1 MMPVEIR
8 LPELSGGSTESQL
21 RSIQSYLFTLAQ
33 QLQIA
38 FDDVSQQQAEA
49 WTQQKVG
56 NTTEE
61 KAANFA
67 SIKALILK
75 SAALTEHFQQEVER
89 SLRGRYVAQSQFG
102 TYQEETEQRISA
114 NSQSIQQKFTDLQRL
129 ESAVAGLEQAITEVN
144 AVIRTGLLEQTQ
156 DGFGIYGV
164 EIGQQEWENGVI
176 RFRKYTRLTADRLS
190 FYDSNDEEVA
200 YISDRRLWITDA
212 SAARICA
219 GSLTAQRLLRLG
231 DYVLEQGADG
241 HLSIR

>member
-1 MMPVEIR
+1 MPVEIR
-8 LPELSGGSTESQL
+8 LPELSGGSTENQL
-21 RSIQSYLFTLAQ
+21 HRIQSYLFTLAQ

-38 FDDVSQQQAEA
+38 FDEVSQKQAETR
-49 WTQQKVG
+49 TQQGVG
-56 NTTEE
+56 STPEE

-67 SIKALILK
+67 SVKALILK
-75 SAALTEHFQQEVER
+75 SAELTEHFQQEVEK

-102 TYQEETEQRISA
+102 TYQEETEQRITA
-114 NSQSIQQKFTDLQRL
+114 NSQSIQQEFSNLQRL
-129 ESAVAGLEQAITEVN
+129 ESAVSGLEQAVTEVN

-200 YISDRRLWITDA
+200 YISDRKLCITDA
-212 SAARICA
+212 SAARIST
-219 GSLTAQRLLRLG
+219 GILTVERLLRLG